1 MKGKSILIIF
11 IMIAVEILFLCPK
24 LSIAKTWEVKLSHV
38 LAPTSDYQHMAIKF
52 AELMEKKTKGQFKVS
67 IFPAGQLGNERVAFE
82 QLQMGA
88 QDMAISGTPVL
99 SAWVPEG
106 QVFDLPYLVQT
117 RDQGLALLNGPIGD
131 WWRETLRQRT
141 GVRSL
146 GFLDYGFRQV
156 YNKIRPIKTPE
167 DLKGLKLRVLE
178 NPTYIA
184 TYRTFGVKAT
194 PMAYGEVYTAL
205 QQGVIDG
212 GEANAQGYVH
222 DKFFEVA
229 KFFSYTSAT
238 YNPITFL
245 INDNLYMSFPPEI
258 RKAIDESAKEAL
270 EYQKQVARRLEDEAV
285 ETMKKAG
292 VTVTY
297 PDLEPF
303 VKIVR
308 PAVWNEVMGRI
319 PRGKELVER
328 VAKEADMLLQKER
341 ERKK

>member
-1 MKGKSILIIF
+1 
-11 IMIAVEILFLCPK
+11 
-24 LSIAKTWEVKLSHV
+24 
-38 LAPTSDYQHMAIKF
+38 
-52 AELMEKKTKGQFKVS
+52 
-67 IFPAGQLGNERVAFE
+67 
-82 QLQMGA
+82 
-88 QDMAISGTPVL
+88 MAISGTPVL

-117 RDQGLALLNGPIGD
+117 RDQGLALLNGATGN
-131 WWRETLRQRT
+131 WWRDTLRQRT

-156 YNKIRPIKTPE
+156 YNKIKPINTPD

-212 GEANAQGYVH
+212 GEANAQGYVL

-245 INDNLYMSFPPEI
+245 INDALYKSFPKDI
-258 RKAIDESAKEAL
+258 QKAVDEASKEAL
-270 EYQKQVARRLEDEAV
+270 AYQKEVARKMEDDAV
-285 ETMKKAG
+285 ETMKKGG
-292 VTVTY
+292 VTIAK
-297 PDLEPF
+297 PELEPF
-303 VKIVR
+303 VKEVR
-308 PAVWNEVMGRI
+308 PAVWNEMMVRI
-319 PRGKELVER
+319 PKGKELIER
-328 VAKEADMLLQKER
+328 VSKEADALL
-341 ERKK
+341 KK

>member
-1 MKGKSILIIF
+1 MKKR
-11 IMIAVEILFLCPK
+11 LFLLVL
-24 LSIAKTWEVKLSHV
+24 LSCAFTFLAVPNGASAQSWDLKLSHV
-38 LAPTSDYQHMAIKF
+38 LSPTSDYQIMANHF
-52 AELMEKKTKGQFKVS
+52 AELMAKKTGGKFKVTAYPS
-67 IFPAGQLGNERVAFE
+67 GQLGNERVAFE

-88 QDMAISGTPVL
+88 LDMAISGTPVL

-117 RDQGLALLNGPIGD
+117 RDQGLALLNGKTGD

-156 YNKIRPIKTPE
+156 YNKTRPINTPD

-178 NPTYIA
+178 NPSYIA
-184 TYRTFGVKAT
+184 TYSALGVKAT

-212 GEANAQGYVH
+212 GEANAQGYVN
-222 DKFFEVA
+222 DKFVEVA

-245 INDNLYMSFPPEI
+245 INDSLYSSFPADI
-258 RKAIDESAKEAL
+258 RQALDESAKEAL
-270 EYQKQVARRLEDEAV
+270 AFQKDVARKMDEEAV
-285 ETMKKAG
+285 AKMKAAG
-292 VTVTY
+292 VTVTQ
-297 PDLEPF
+297 PDIEPF
-303 VKIVR
+303 VKAVR
-308 PAVWNEVMGRI
+308 PSVWNQVMGRI
-319 PRGKELVER
+319 PKGKELVEQ
-328 VAKEADMLLQKER
+328 VAKEADALLP
-341 ERKK
+341 KK

>member
-1 MKGKSILIIF
+1 MKKKWFML
-11 IMIAVEILFLCPK
+11 VLFSCVCTV
-24 LSIAKTWEVKLSHV
+24 LSIPSGVSAQSWDLKLSHV
-38 LAPTSDYQHMAIKF
+38 LSPTSDYQIMANHF
-52 AELMEKKTKGQFKVS
+52 AELMAKKTGGKVKVTAYPS
-67 IFPAGQLGNERVAFE
+67 GQLGNERVAFE

-88 QDMAISGTPVL
+88 LDMAISGTPVL

-117 RDQGLALLNGPIGD
+117 RDQGLALLNGKTGD

-156 YNKIRPIKTPE
+156 YNKTRPINTPD

-178 NPTYIA
+178 NPSYIA
-184 TYRTFGVKAT
+184 TYSALGVKAT

-212 GEANAQGYVH
+212 GEANAQGYVN
-222 DKFFEVA
+222 DKFVEVA

-245 INDNLYMSFPPEI
+245 INDTLYNGFPADI
-258 RKAIDESAKEAL
+258 RSALDESAKEAL
-270 EYQKQVARRLEDEAV
+270 IFQKEVARKMDEEAV
-285 ETMKKAG
+285 AKMKAAG
-292 VTVTY
+292 VTVTQ
-297 PDLEPF
+297 PDLNPF
-303 VKIVR
+303 VKAVR
-308 PAVWNEVMGRI
+308 PSVWNQVMGRI
-319 PRGKELVER
+319 PKGKELIEQ
-328 VAKEADMLLQKER
+328 VAKEADALLP
-341 ERKK
+341 KK

>member
-1 MKGKSILIIF
+1 MKKK
-11 IMIAVEILFLCPK
+11 LFLLVL
-24 LSIAKTWEVKLSHV
+24 LSFVCAFLSGPSGVSAQSWDLKLSHV
-38 LAPTSDYQHMAIKF
+38 LSPTSDYQIMVNHF
-52 AELMEKKTKGQFKVS
+52 AELMAKKTGGKVKVTAYPS
-67 IFPAGQLGNERVAFE
+67 GQLGNERVAFE

-88 QDMAISGTPVL
+88 LDMAISGTPVL

-106 QVFDLPYLVQT
+106 QVLDLPYLVQT
-117 RDQGLALLNGPIGD
+117 RDQGLALLNGKTGD

-156 YNKIRPIKTPE
+156 YNKTRPINTPD

-178 NPTYIA
+178 NPSYILTYSA
-184 TYRTFGVKAT
+184 LGVKAT

-212 GEANAQGYVH
+212 GEANAQGYVN
-222 DKFFEVA
+222 DKFVEVA

-245 INDNLYMSFPPEI
+245 INDNLYNSFSPDI
-258 RKAIDESAKEAL
+258 RKALDESAKESLA
-270 EYQKQVARRLEDEAV
+270 YQKEVARKMDEEAV
-285 ETMKKAG
+285 AAMKAAG
-292 VTVTY
+292 VTITQ

-303 VKIVR
+303 VKAVR
-308 PAVWNEVMGRI
+308 PSVWNQVMGRI
-319 PRGKELVER
+319 PKGKELIEQ
-328 VAKEADMLLQKER
+328 VAKEADALLP
-341 ERKK
+341 KK

>member
-1 MKGKSILIIF
+1 MKKPVTIFFVAVLALGLTILP
-11 IMIAVEILFLCPK
+11 ARGQT
-24 LSIAKTWEVKLSHV
+24 KTWQLRLSHV
-38 LAPTSDYQHMAIKF
+38 LAPTSDYQIMGTRF
-52 AELMEKKTKGQFKVS
+52 AELMDKKTNGQVKIS
-67 IFPAGQLGNERVAFE
+67 LHPAGQLGNERVAFE

-88 QDMAISGTPVL
+88 QDLAISGTPVL

-117 RDQGLALLNGPIGD
+117 RDQGLALLNGSIGD

-146 GFLDYGFRQV
+146 GFVDYGFRQV
-156 YNKIRPIKTPE
+156 YNKTRPIKTPD

-184 TYRTFGVKAT
+184 TYRTLGVKAT

-222 DKFFEVA
+222 DKFLEVA

-245 INDNLYMSFPPEI
+245 INDNLYNGFPPEI
-258 RKAIDESAKEAL
+258 RKAVDEAAKESLAF
-270 EYQKQVARRLEDEAV
+270 QKDVARKMEDEAV

-292 VTVTY
+292 VTIAN
-297 PDLEPF
+297 PDLAPF

-308 PAVWNEVMGRI
+308 PAVWNEMMGRI

-328 VAKEADMLLQKER
+328 VAKEADALLP
-341 ERKK
+341 KK

>member
-1 MKGKSILIIF
+1 MKKK
-11 IMIAVEILFLCPK
+11 LFLLVL
-24 LSIAKTWEVKLSHV
+24 LSFVCAFLSGPSGVSAQSWDLKLSHV
-38 LAPTSDYQHMAIKF
+38 LSPTSDYQIMVNHF
-52 AELMEKKTKGQFKVS
+52 AELMAKKTGGKVKVTAYPS
-67 IFPAGQLGNERVAFE
+67 GQLGNERVAFE

-88 QDMAISGTPVL
+88 LDMAISGTPVL

-117 RDQGLALLNGPIGD
+117 RDQGLALLNGKTGD

-156 YNKIRPIKTPE
+156 YNKTRPINTPD

-178 NPTYIA
+178 NPSYILTYSA
-184 TYRTFGVKAT
+184 LGVKAT

-212 GEANAQGYVH
+212 GEANAQGYVN
-222 DKFFEVA
+222 DKFVEVA

-245 INDNLYMSFPPEI
+245 INDNLYNSFSPDI
-258 RKAIDESAKEAL
+258 RKALDESAKESLA
-270 EYQKQVARRLEDEAV
+270 YQKEVARKMDEEAV
-285 ETMKKAG
+285 AAMKAAG
-292 VTVTY
+292 VTITQ

-303 VKIVR
+303 VKAVR
-308 PAVWNEVMGRI
+308 PSVWNQVMGRI
-319 PRGKELVER
+319 PKGKELIEQ
-328 VAKEADMLLQKER
+328 VAKEADALLP
-341 ERKK
+341 KK

>member
-1 MKGKSILIIF
+1 MKQKLALLMVVSF
-11 IMIAVEILFLCPK
+11 VCAFLSGPGEASAQNWD
-24 LSIAKTWEVKLSHV
+24 LKLSHV
-38 LAPTSDYQHMAIKF
+38 LSPTSDYQIMANHF
-52 AELMEKKTKGQFKVS
+52 AELLVKKTGGKVKVTAYPS
-67 IFPAGQLGNERVAFE
+67 GQLGNERVAFE

-88 QDMAISGTPVL
+88 LDMAISGTPVL

-117 RDQGLALLNGPIGD
+117 RDQGLALLNGKTGD
-131 WWRETLRQRT
+131 WWRELLRQRT

-156 YNKIRPIKTPE
+156 YNKTRPINTPD

-178 NPTYIA
+178 NPSYIA
-184 TYRTFGVKAT
+184 TYSALGVKAT

-212 GEANAQGYVH
+212 GEANAQGYVN
-222 DKFFEVA
+222 DKMVEVA

-245 INDNLYMSFPPEI
+245 INDALYNSFPADV
-258 RKAIDESAKEAL
+258 RKAFDESAKESLAF
-270 EYQKQVARRLEDEAV
+270 QKDVARKMDEDAV
-285 ETMKKAG
+285 AKMKAAG
-292 VTVTY
+292 VTITQ

-303 VKIVR
+303 VKAVR
-308 PAVWNEVMGRI
+308 PSVWTQIMGRI
-319 PRGKELVER
+319 PKGKELIEQ
-328 VAKEADMLLQKER
+328 VAKEADELLP
-341 ERKK
+341 KK

>member
-1 MKGKSILIIF
+1 MKKKLFILVLLSC
-11 IMIAVEILFLCPK
+11 MSLCLLGPAGVAAQNWN
-24 LSIAKTWEVKLSHV
+24 LKLSHV
-38 LAPTSDYQHMAIKF
+38 LSPASDYQFMANHF
-52 AELMEKKTKGQFKVS
+52 AELMAKKTDGKVKVTVYPS
-67 IFPAGQLGNERVAFE
+67 GQLGNERVAFE

-88 QDMAISGTPVL
+88 LDMAISGTPVL

-117 RDQGLALLNGPIGD
+117 RDQGLALLNGKTGD

-156 YNKIRPIKTPE
+156 YNKTRPINTPD

-184 TYRTFGVKAT
+184 TYSALGVKAT

-212 GEANAQGYVH
+212 GEANAQGYVN
-222 DKFFEVA
+222 DKFVEVA

-245 INDNLYMSFPPEI
+245 INDTLYNSFPPEI
-258 RKAIDESAKEAL
+258 RKALDESAKDSLA
-270 EYQKQVARRLEDEAV
+270 YQKEVARKMDEEAV
-285 ETMKKAG
+285 AKMKATG
-292 VTVTY
+292 VTITQ
-297 PDLEPF
+297 PDLDSF
-303 VKIVR
+303 VKAVR
-308 PAVWNEVMGRI
+308 PSVWNQVMGRI
-319 PRGKELVER
+319 PKGKELIEQ
-328 VAKEADMLLQKER
+328 VAKEADALLP
-341 ERKK
+341 KK

>member
-1 MKGKSILIIF
+1 MKKK
-11 IMIAVEILFLCPK
+11 LFLLVL
-24 LSIAKTWEVKLSHV
+24 LSFVCASMTSPAGVSAQSWDLKLSHV
-38 LAPTSDYQHMAIKF
+38 LSPTSDYQVMANHF
-52 AELMEKKTKGQFKVS
+52 AELMVKKTGGKVKVTAYPS
-67 IFPAGQLGNERVAFE
+67 GQLGNERVAFE

-88 QDMAISGTPVL
+88 LDMAISGTPVL

-117 RDQGLALLNGPIGD
+117 RDQGLALLNGKTGD

-156 YNKIRPIKTPE
+156 YNKTRPIQTPE

-178 NPTYIA
+178 NPSYIA
-184 TYRTFGVKAT
+184 TYSALGVKAT

-212 GEANAQGYVH
+212 GEANAQGYVN
-222 DKFFEVA
+222 DKFVEVA

-245 INDNLYMSFPPEI
+245 INDSLYNSFPPDI
-258 RKAIDESAKEAL
+258 RKALDESSKEAL
-270 EYQKQVARRLEDEAV
+270 AYQKEVARKMDEEAIAK
-285 ETMKKAG
+285 MKAAG
-292 VTVTY
+292 VTITQ

-308 PAVWNEVMGRI
+308 PSVWNQVMGRI
-319 PRGKELVER
+319 PKGKELVEQ
-328 VAKEADMLLQKER
+328 VAKEADALLP
-341 ERKK
+341 KK

>member
-1 MKGKSILIIF
+1 MKQK
-11 IMIAVEILFLCPK
+11 LFLSVVLAFVCAVFAGPNGASAQSWD
-24 LSIAKTWEVKLSHV
+24 LKLSHV
-38 LAPTSDYQHMAIKF
+38 LSPTSDYQIMANHF
-52 AELMEKKTKGQFKVS
+52 ADLMTKKTGGKVKVTAYPS
-67 IFPAGQLGNERVAFE
+67 GQLGNERVAFE

-88 QDMAISGTPVL
+88 LDMAISGTPVL

-117 RDQGLALLNGPIGD
+117 RDQGLALLNGKTGD

-156 YNKIRPIKTPE
+156 YNKTRPIKTPE

-178 NPTYIA
+178 NPSYIA
-184 TYRTFGVKAT
+184 TYSALGVKAT

-212 GEANAQGYVH
+212 GEANAQGYVN
-222 DKFFEVA
+222 DKFVEVA

-245 INDNLYMSFPPEI
+245 INDGLYNSFPPDI
-258 RKAIDESAKEAL
+258 RKALDEAAGESLAFQKE
-270 EYQKQVARRLEDEAV
+270 VARKMDEEAIAK
-285 ETMKKAG
+285 MKAAG
-292 VTVTY
+292 VTVTQ

-303 VKIVR
+303 VKAVR
-308 PAVWNEVMGRI
+308 PSVWNQVMGRI
-319 PRGKELVER
+319 PKGKELIEQ
-328 VAKEADMLLQKER
+328 VAKEADALLP
-341 ERKK
+341 KK

>member
-1 MKGKSILIIF
+1 L
-11 IMIAVEILFLCPK
+11 
-24 LSIAKTWEVKLSHV
+24 
-38 LAPTSDYQHMAIKF
+38 
-52 AELMEKKTKGQFKVS
+52 
-67 IFPAGQLGNERVAFE
+67 
-82 QLQMGA
+82 
-88 QDMAISGTPVL
+88 AISGTPVL

-117 RDQGLALLNGPIGD
+117 RDQGLALLTGSIGD

-146 GFLDYGFRQV
+146 GFVDYGFRQV
-156 YNKIRPIKTPE
+156 YNKTRPIKTPD

-184 TYRTFGVKAT
+184 TYRTLGVKAT

-222 DKFFEVA
+222 DKFLEVA

-245 INDNLYMSFPPEI
+245 INDNLYNGFPPEI
-258 RKAIDESAKEAL
+258 RKAVDEAAKESLAF
-270 EYQKQVARRLEDEAV
+270 QKDVARKMEDEAV

-292 VTVTY
+292 VTIAN
-297 PDLEPF
+297 PDLAPF

-308 PAVWNEVMGRI
+308 PAVWNEMMGRI

-328 VAKEADMLLQKER
+328 VAKEADALLP
-341 ERKK
+341 KK

>member
-1 MKGKSILIIF
+1 MRKK
-11 IMIAVEILFLCPK
+11 LFVLAL
-24 LSIAKTWEVKLSHV
+24 LSIVCAFFSGPGGVSAQNWDLKLSHV
-38 LAPTSDYQHMAIKF
+38 LSPTSDYQIMANHF
-52 AELMEKKTKGQFKVS
+52 ADLMAKKTGGKVKVTAYPSGQM
-67 IFPAGQLGNERVAFE
+67 GNERVAFE

-88 QDMAISGTPVL
+88 LDMAISGTPVL

-117 RDQGLALLNGPIGD
+117 RDQGLALLNGKTGD

-156 YNKIRPIKTPE
+156 YNKTRPINTPE

-178 NPTYIA
+178 NPSYIA
-184 TYRTFGVKAT
+184 TYSALGVKAT

-212 GEANAQGYVH
+212 GEANAQGYVN
-222 DKFFEVA
+222 DKFVEVA

-245 INDNLYMSFPPEI
+245 INDSLYNSFPPDV
-258 RKAIDESAKEAL
+258 RKELDEAAKEAL
-270 EYQKQVARRLEDEAV
+270 AFQKEVARKMDEEAV
-285 ETMKKAG
+285 AKMKAAG
-292 VTVTY
+292 VTVTQ
-297 PDLEPF
+297 PDLGPF
-303 VKIVR
+303 VKAVR
-308 PAVWNEVMGRI
+308 PSVWNQVMGRI
-319 PRGKELVER
+319 PKGKELIEQ
-328 VAKEADMLLQKER
+328 VAKEADALLP
-341 ERKK
+341 KK